1 MSFTIP
7 PPGVREEGT
16 ARHTRVAQPAGAGT
30 AFAMF
35 PGQGSQRPGMAQH
48 LLARYPDS
56 AGRVLQDAG
65 RTLGAPL
72 AEICVSGTAEE
83 LARTEITQPAVLAV
97 SLATYEALRREHG
110 FTPAAVAGHSLGEY
124 TALVAAG
131 VLTPE
136 DAVRLVLRRSTLM
149 AGVGRRVSGG
159 MTAVVGLSSAEV
171 AALCD
176 LRDTPGVAEVAN
188 YNEERQTVVSG
199 ELAAV
204 TEVGRRATEAGAER
218 VVPLSVSAP
227 FHCSLMREI
236 EPEFA
241 AELDSVPFRDPRL
254 PVLSSVTG
262 TWVRSGGEARR
273 LLCRQLAG
281 PVRWL
286 DVLHAARDAGL
297 GPYVETGPGRVLS
310 GFARRTVPGATVR
323 STNDP
328 RYVSALLS
336 VLTG

>member
-7 PPGVREEGT
+7 APVVREEAAPGT
-16 ARHTRVAQPAGAGT
+16 PVAEPAGVGA

-35 PGQGSQRPGMAQH
+35 PGQGSQRPGMARH
-48 LLARYPDS
+48 LLAQYPGS
-56 AGRVLQDAG
+56 AGRVLEDAG
-65 RTLGAPL
+65 WILGVPL
-72 AEICVSGTAEE
+72 ARMCVSGTADE
-83 LARTEITQPAVLAV
+83 LAQTEVTQSAVLAV
-97 SLATYEALRREHG
+97 SLATYEVLRREHG

-131 VLTPE
+131 VLTFE

-149 AGVGRRVSGG
+149 AEVGGRVRGG
-159 MTAVVGLSSAEV
+159 MTAVLGLSSVRVE
-171 AALCD
+171 ALCGH
-176 LRDTPGVAEVAN
+176 RDTPGVAEVAN
-188 YNEERQTVVSG
+188 YNEEWQTVVSG

-204 TEVGRRATEAGAER
+204 TEVGRAAQEAGAER
-218 VVPLSVSAP
+218 VVPLRVSAP

-241 AELDSVPFRDPRL
+241 AELDCYSFADPRI

-262 TWVRSGGEARR
+262 TWVSSGEEARR
-273 LLCRQLAG
+273 LLRTQLAG
-281 PVRWL
+281 PVRWV
-286 DVLHAARDAGL
+286 DVLHTARAAGL

-310 GFARRTVPGATVR
+310 GFARRTVPDATVR

-328 RYVSALLS
+328 RHISAL
-336 VLTG
+336 VRATGD